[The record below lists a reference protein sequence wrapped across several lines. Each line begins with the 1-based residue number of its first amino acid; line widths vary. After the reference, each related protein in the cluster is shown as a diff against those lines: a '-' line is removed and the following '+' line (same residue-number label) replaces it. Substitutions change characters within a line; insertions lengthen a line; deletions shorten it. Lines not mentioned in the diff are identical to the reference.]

1 LKINVDAYFL
11 EMSRSG
17 EWGFIIRND
26 SNEDGEAL
34 AVGAGHIVSMASPF
48 QAEALACWK
57 ALLFAADRGMMMV
70 EMESDCVTLKQALSS
85 KDFDSAPEGVLFRE
99 MKFFMLSSFNDVKIM
114 SISSLCNSVAHSLAS
129 EETRLLGGAQNLWPE
144 GNPDFVNSLLA
155 NDLSL
160 CPS

>member
-1 LKINVDAYFL
+1 
-11 EMSRSG
+11 
-17 EWGFIIRND
+17 
-26 SNEDGEAL
+26 
-34 AVGAGHIVSMASPF
+34 MASPF